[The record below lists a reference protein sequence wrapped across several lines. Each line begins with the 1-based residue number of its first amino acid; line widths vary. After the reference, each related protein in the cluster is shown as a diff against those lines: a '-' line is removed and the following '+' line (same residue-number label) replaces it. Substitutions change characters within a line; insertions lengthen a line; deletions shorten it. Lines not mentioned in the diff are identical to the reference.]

1 MKQPLS
7 KQYKDYAAA
16 AATTLT
22 IRHNRFATL
31 TLAKLVAS
39 LALYLPQRRI
49 TRLISQD
56 KPDSFPS
63 KGKPF
68 DGRALYK
75 KLRFPSSA
83 SLCSAPSPIWGK
95 AFIVPWIS

>member
-39 LALYLPQRRI
+39 LALHLPQRRI

-68 DGRALYK
+68 GGRALYM
-75 KLRFPSSA
+75 
-83 SLCSAPSPIWGK
+83 
-95 AFIVPWIS
+95 